1 MPQGWFYF
9 STLIFVFALCP
20 LVILSTLFVTAPYG
34 RYVRQ
39 GWGPQIDTRWLW
51 VLMESPAVFG
61 FALFYFLGPRAFSPM
76 PLILLAI
83 WQSHYIHRTLIYPWQ
98 MRASHNQTPIVI
110 ALMAIVFNLANAYL
124 NASQLSSP
132 EANYTLSWLTD
143 PRFLVG
149 IVLFVIGYAINRQ
162 SDAIL
167 RSLRK
172 PGETGYKIP
181 YGGLYAWI
189 SCPNYFGECLL
200 WLGWAI
206 ATWSLA
212 GLSFFLFT
220 AANLI
225 PRAITNHRWYHEK
238 FSDYPKERKAVI
250 PFIL

>member
-98 MRASHNQTPIVI
+98 MRASHSQTPLVI

-124 NASQLSSP
+124 NASHLSSP
-132 EANYTLSWLTD
+132 EAHYTLSWLTD

-167 RSLRK
+167 RALRK

-200 WLGWAI
+200 WAGWAI

-220 AANLI
+220 AANLL
-225 PRAITNHRWYHEK
+225 PRAIANHRWYHEK
-238 FSDYPKERKAVI
+238 FSDYPKQRKAVI